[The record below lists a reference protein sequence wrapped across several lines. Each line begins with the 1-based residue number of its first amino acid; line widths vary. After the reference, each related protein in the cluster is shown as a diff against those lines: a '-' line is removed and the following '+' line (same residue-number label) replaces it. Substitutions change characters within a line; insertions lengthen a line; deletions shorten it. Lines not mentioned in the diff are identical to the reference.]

1 MVLATFVITSL
12 TTIDGID
19 RAIATICHPF
29 ANKKVRIKLLNYH
42 LLFDGPPETPFA
54 HSISRIKFTG
64 FEASDA
70 LKQINAL
77 NSYLPSSNTSLQYF
91 CATSSGF
98 CIPNSNN
105 NTPSD
110 RCGGSYFYD
119 DESPPSI
126 TGYLTGNLLRLEVL
140 ATDAKDEDADP
151 SGSDTEHLRHG
162 FLQFDIEVI

>member
-1 MVLATFVITSL
+1 MVLATFVINSL
-12 TTIDGID
+12 TTAEDGID
-19 RAIATICHPF
+19 RAIATIQHPF
-29 ANKKVRIKLLNYH
+29 SNKKVRIKLLHYH
-42 LLFDGPPETPFA
+42 LVFEGPPNTSFL

-64 FEASDA
+64 LDQTDA

-77 NSYLPSSNTSLQYF
+77 NSYLPSTDTSLQYF

-105 NTPSD
+105 NTPDD
-110 RCGGSYFYD
+110 RCGGYFSND
-119 DESPPSI
+119 TQPI
-126 TGYLTGNLLRLEVL
+126 VTGYLTGNLLSLEVL

-151 SGSDTEHLRHG
+151 SGSDTEHLSRG

>member
-1 MVLATFVITSL
+1 MVLATFVINSL
-12 TTIDGID
+12 TTAEDGIQ
-19 RAIATICHPF
+19 RAIATIQHPF
-29 ANKKVRIKLLNYH
+29 SNRKVRIKLLHYH
-42 LLFDGPPETPFA
+42 LLFQGPPDTPFL

-64 FEASDA
+64 LDQTDA

-77 NSYLPSSNTSLQYF
+77 NSYLPSTDTSLQYF

-105 NTPSD
+105 NTPTD
-110 RCGGSYFYD
+110 RCGGYFSND
-119 DESPPSI
+119 TQPI
-126 TGYLTGNLLRLEVL
+126 VTGYLTGNLLRLEVL

-151 SGSDTEHLRHG
+151 SGSDTENLSHG

>member
-1 MVLATFVITSL
+1 MVLATFVINSL
-12 TTIDGID
+12 TTTSDGVD
-19 RAIATICHPF
+19 RALATIQHPF
-29 ANKKVRIKLLNYH
+29 SNKKVRIKLLHYH
-42 LLFDGPPETPFA
+42 LVFEGQPATEFS

-64 FEASDA
+64 LDQTDA

-77 NSYLPSSNTSLQYF
+77 NSYLPSTDTSLQYF

-105 NTPSD
+105 NTPDD
-110 RCGGSYFYD
+110 RCGGYFSND
-119 DESPPSI
+119 TQPI
-126 TGYLTGNLLRLEVL
+126 VTGYLTGNFLTLEVL

-151 SGSDTEHLRHG
+151 SGSDTEHLSQG